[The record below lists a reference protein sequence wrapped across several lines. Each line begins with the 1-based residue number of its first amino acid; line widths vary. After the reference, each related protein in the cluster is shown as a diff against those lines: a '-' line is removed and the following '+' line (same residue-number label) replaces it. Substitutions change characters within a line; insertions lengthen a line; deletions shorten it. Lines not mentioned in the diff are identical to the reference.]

1 MTKAILLAGLCL
13 FLPHFAVAEGDA
25 CRNSCPTAYRLTS
38 TSEMRNYGVM
48 IAAPDTG
55 CRFVRFRVERDGAAF
70 LGHTPALGPGELA
83 VVRMGRGFVA
93 GDHDLT
99 ISSEG
104 CAARPAA
111 TRRVT
116 LAKTAPD
123 HGWRAGAD

>member
-1 MTKAILLAGLCL
+1 MKKAVLLAGLCL
-13 FLPHFAVAEGDA
+13 FVPHFALAEGDT
-25 CRNSCPTAYRLTS
+25 CRNTCPTAYRLTS
-38 TSEMRNYGVM
+38 TSELRSYGVL
-48 IAAPDTG
+48 IAAPETG
-55 CRFVRFRVERDGAAF
+55 CRYVRFRVDREGASF
-70 LGHTPALGPGELA
+70 LGHTPPLGPGELA
-83 VVRMGRGFVA
+83 VVRMGRGFVE
-93 GDHDLT
+93 GIHNLT